1 MSKLCDIKKCLID
14 MVVCQMDNISQVD
27 TKELGEVIDMIKD
40 IEQTMYY
47 HTIIEAM
54 EKSENHI
61 ADLPFV
67 AEEEKKKGE
76 H

>member
-1 MSKLCDIKKCLID
+1 MG
-14 MVVCQMDNISQVD
+14 NISQVNI
-27 TKELGEVIDMIKD
+27 KELGEAIDMIKD

-47 HTIIEAM
+47 YTIIEAM

-61 ADLPFV
+61 AYLPFV